1 MSGLFG
7 GVSGE
12 THSAFGSI
20 VIFVWIEMTCI
31 IFEKL
36 LCMESKKMKSES
48 AVPGEQKKTEFA
60 LGKTNIILIAVAFVV
75 IVVGFLLML
84 GPGTT
89 PEAYN
94 PDIFS
99 FRRIVLA
106 PGIAFAGFVFMVY
119 AIMRNSK

>member
-1 MSGLFG
+1 
-7 GVSGE
+7 
-12 THSAFGSI
+12 
-20 VIFVWIEMTCI
+20 
-31 IFEKL
+31 
-36 LCMESKKMKSES
+36 MESKKMKSES

-99 FRRIVLA
+99 IVLA

>member
-1 MSGLFG
+1 
-7 GVSGE
+7 
-12 THSAFGSI
+12 
-20 VIFVWIEMTCI
+20 
-31 IFEKL
+31 
-36 LCMESKKMKSES
+36 MESKKMKSES
-48 AVPGEQKKTEFA
+48 VVPGEQKKTEFA

-106 PGIAFAGFVFMVY
+106 PGIALQVSFSWS
-119 AIMRNSK
+119 MRSCVIRNNIVNFH

>member
-1 MSGLFG
+1 
-7 GVSGE
+7 
-12 THSAFGSI
+12 
-20 VIFVWIEMTCI
+20 
-31 IFEKL
+31 
-36 LCMESKKMKSES
+36 MESKKMKSES
-48 AVPGEQKKTEFA
+48 VVPGEQKKTEFA

-94 PDIFS
+94 PHIFS